1 MNNQLTLFDRD
12 SDYLESSVSEFENR
26 TASFRVHA
34 SLIYKLGES
43 LIADEVT
50 ALSELI
56 KNSYDAD
63 ATICSLVIS
72 SDYIEEING
81 RKCKGYIELS
91 DNGCGMDLTTIIN
104 GWLTLSNS
112 PKKKMKKEQK
122 TTAKFHR
129 YPLGDKG
136 LGRLSVQKLG
146 RYMHMITK
154 TADSNIEYCVV
165 IPWGDFLK
173 NTTIDQIPVT
183 IEKQTVNSSKS
194 YTKIVIK
201 DLVDPMM
208 WGQSEQISLLTNSI
222 NKIVSPFRSEKS
234 SFHIVGQINNQ
245 PIDTANTVFDEL
257 LSSARA
263 KHTIKYRSGEACIFS
278 EIKNAFFY
286 NRDVLSKVMSGEFTL
301 NETAIK
307 DFLQTYKKDL
317 PNIST
322 RFKEGVALIAE
333 DVCSFPD
340 IITSELSSD
349 IALGITKKSIAND
362 PGAFECE
369 IYEYSLDR
377 DFLDYLYNNISY
389 SRLIERDEYRDF
401 VLRYHGI
408 KVVRDGFIIQG
419 FGDGDGGDWLGLS
432 SSSKTTGYFFDLRN
446 DSVIGC
452 VYLTGVA
459 NSVLKETTNREG
471 FVEDEFFRVFKSIL
485 EGSVKRINRNRKK
498 LNDLMKKYVI
508 NSIAFSGKSS
518 PDALNYK
525 PVIEQIREE
534 LCMVDS
540 MAVGKSTHIDVALE
554 GYKTAQEMVA
564 NVPFVPVETVDAMN
578 EIYKN
583 IQAAS
588 SDYQL
593 LLSEREAVRR
603 KLDAINLDFEKMSE
617 RIQDLFELAGLG
629 LSVEMFTHEF
639 DSSIRNIRLK
649 NQQIVANKAVQTLD
663 SLVRHINYVTYSLD
677 ALRKQ
682 MSYFNPGLKFVRAEK
697 QIFSVREFIETH
709 KSFYIERC
717 KIKNIEFNVNISVD
731 FDLRLNRGMLNQVFD
746 NLFNNS
752 EYWLDYSKQR
762 GMIESKQYNIIVEER
777 GFLSV
782 WDNGIGVSPDLET
795 RLFDPFET
803 KKKDGRGLGLYIV
816 AGNLKYSS
824 SRIRLLNERNQFG
837 NLFKFEI
844 DVSQVAQ

>member
-122 TTAKFHR
+122 TTDKFHR

-263 KHTIKYRSGEACIFS
+263 KHTIKYRSGEACIVS

-593 LLSEREAVRR
+593 LLSERDAVRR